1 VAAKRGRQTIRDM
14 VLSMLVIGVVVAGI
28 YVFIPHDKNTDP
40 VKPVDYRVELLTTRR
55 AAPYPV
61 AAPVGLPGK
70 WTPTSVTFERQDA
83 NAWHLGFLDPERQY
97 VAIEQSTAPALKYVG
112 EVSRQ
117 ATDTG
122 KTQQVAG
129 RAWQRWKGPKYD
141 ALVLAEKG
149 STTVVTGTASY
160 ARLAEMAAALEFK
173 HTKV

>member
-1 VAAKRGRQTIRDM
+1 M
-14 VLSMLVIGVVVAGI
+14 
-28 YVFIPHDKNTDP
+28 
-40 VKPVDYRVELLTTRR
+40 
-55 AAPYPV
+55 
-61 AAPVGLPGK
+61 PGTSAS
-70 WTPTSVTFERQDA
+70 WT
-83 NAWHLGFLDPERQY
+83 PERQY
-97 VAIEQSTAPALKYVG
+97 VAIEQSTAPALKYVS
-112 EVSRQ
+112 EVSQQ

-122 KTQQVAG
+122 RTQQVAG